1 MRDRFIDLLK
11 ETRVQGIDNLI
22 EWLDTTDFFT
32 APASTQYHGAHEGG
46 LVEHSL
52 AVFGQALE
60 LEEAWPVSVL
70 SKSIVLCAL
79 LHDVCKIGMYRRGTR
94 NVKVD
99 GKWEQKEVWEY
110 VNDDP
115 FPYGHGEKSV
125 EMISRHIALT
135 DEEKLAIRWHM
146 GPWED
151 CDKRACSK
159 AMEHPLTLLVHMA
172 DMVASKIMERDDDAN

>member
-1 MRDRFIDLLK
+1 MRERFIELLR
-11 ETRVQGIDNLI
+11 ETGRTGIEELI
-22 EWLDTTDFFT
+22 TWLDTTDFFT
-32 APASTQYHGAHEGG
+32 APASTQYHGSHEGG

-52 AVFGQALE
+52 TVFWQAVE
-60 LEEAWPVSVL
+60 LEESWPVSVL

-125 EMISRHIALT
+125 ELIGRYIELS

-151 CDKRACSK
+151 CDKRTCSK
-159 AMEHPLTLLVHMA
+159 AMTHPLALLLHMA
-172 DMVASKIMERDDDAN
+172 DMVASHIVEE

>member
-1 MRDRFIDLLK
+1 MRERFIELLRG
-11 ETRVQGIDNLI
+11 TGRPGIDDLI
-22 EWLDTTDFFT
+22 AWLEGTDFFT
-32 APASTQYHGAHEGG
+32 APASTQYHGSHEGG
-46 LVEHSL
+46 LLQHSL
-52 AVFGQALE
+52 TVLDQACE
-60 LEEAWPVSVL
+60 FARAWPRLAPAGSV
-70 SKSIVLCAL
+70 VLCSL

-99 GKWEQKEVWEY
+99 GKWEQREVWEY

-125 EMISRHIALT
+125 ELVGRFIELT

-151 CDKRACSK
+151 CDKRTCSK
-159 AMEHPLTLLVHMA
+159 AMTHPLALLLHMA
-172 DMVASKIMERDDDAN
+172 DMVASHIVEE

>member
-11 ETRVQGIDNLI
+11 ETRVQGIDELI
-22 EWLDTTDFFT
+22 VWLESTDFFE
-32 APASTQYHGAHEGG
+32 APASTMYHGAHEGG

-52 AVFGQALE
+52 AVMRSALMLAGALDGDDIE
-60 LEEAWPVSVL
+60 TEP
-70 SKSIVLCAL
+70 IVICTL
-79 LHDVCKIGMYRRGTR
+79 LHDVCKIGRYRKGTR
-94 NVKVD
+94 NVKVN

-110 VNDDP
+110 VPDDD

-125 EMISRHIALT
+125 DLVCRFIELS

-172 DMVASKIMERDDDAN
+172 DMVASKIMERES

>member
-1 MRDRFIDLLK
+1 MKARYINLLK
-11 ETRVQGIDNLI
+11 ETKVAGIDELLA
-22 EWLDTTDFFT
+22 WLETTDFFSS
-32 APASTQYHGAHEGG
+32 PASTQYHGAHEGG

-52 AVFGQALE
+52 AVRDAAHKLRLAGVFPAM
-60 LEEAWPVSVL
+60 WTVT
-70 SKSIVLCAL
+70 IDLCTL
-79 LHDVCKIGMYRRGTR
+79 LHDVCKIGRYRKGTR
-94 NVKVD
+94 NVKID
-99 GKWEQKEVWEY
+99 GRWEQKEVWEY
-110 VNDDP
+110 VPEDD

-125 EMISRHIALT
+125 DLICRFIELS

-172 DMVASKIMERDDDAN
+172 DMMASKMCEGRD